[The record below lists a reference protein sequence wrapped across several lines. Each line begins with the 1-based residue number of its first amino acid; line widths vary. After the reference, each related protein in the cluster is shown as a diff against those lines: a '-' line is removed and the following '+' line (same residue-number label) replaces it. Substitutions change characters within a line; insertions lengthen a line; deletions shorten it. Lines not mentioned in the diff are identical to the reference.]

1 MDYCDSV
8 LGYLLGVAFSI
19 LCCLPNVLP
28 TISHRLYN
36 EEDLR
41 IYLKLT
47 NLKANKTQCLGRP
60 YRELYVQMGY
70 CAYLGTCKVER
81 CAGRAGAMRPGA
93 SNIRPSSFLIPLY
106 SAYKYPPPAPCPRN
120 QFHFLQLKNSLDRAS
135 LGDLKWISD
144 ARSMSSMPPRSPLS

>member
-47 NLKANKTQCLGRP
+47 NLKANKT
-60 YRELYVQMGY
+60 
-70 CAYLGTCKVER
+70 
-81 CAGRAGAMRPGA
+81 
-93 SNIRPSSFLIPLY
+93 
-106 SAYKYPPPAPCPRN
+106 
-120 QFHFLQLKNSLDRAS
+120 
-135 LGDLKWISD
+135 
-144 ARSMSSMPPRSPLS
+144 